1 MKNKTKASLH
11 IQNPILLFLAVIFCN
26 VFHLITLAKEL
37 TLLLPRSFAQ
47 AAIVQIEISCL

>member
-1 MKNKTKASLH
+1 MKKKTKASLH

-37 TLLLPRSFAQ
+37 TLLLPRPFAQ
-47 AAIVQIEISCL
+47 AAIVQIEISWL